1 MVDTVDSKSALS
13 NRVLVRVQSSALI
26 LVALMNFLQCDAIFF
41 DFDGLL
47 VNTEHLHFEAY
58 RQMMLQNDASFPWD
72 FPTFAS
78 VAHKSS
84 TGLRKMITAHA
95 PKLVEQKGWDTL
107 YNEKKACY
115 QALLKQGCLELMSG
129 AEEILNRVKE
139 SKIPH
144 CVVTNS
150 TKEQVELIQEHLP
163 ILKQIP
169 LWVTREDYDNPKPA
183 PDGYL
188 KAIELLKASGK
199 MVGFEDALRGIR
211 SLQGAKID
219 PILICS
225 PDHPQM
231 EEVSHE
237 DFPHFSSFHQML
249 NSHCL

>member
-13 NRVLVRVQSSALI
+13 NRVLVRVQSSALTFGI
-26 LVALMNFLQCDAIFF
+26 LMNFLDYDAIFF

-58 RQMMLQNDASFPWD
+58 RHMLLQNDVSFPWD

-95 PKLVEQKGWDTL
+95 PELVDRKGWDTL
-107 YNEKKACY
+107 YDEKKACY

-129 AEEILNRVKE
+129 AEEMLNCVKE
-139 SKIPH
+139 ANITH

-163 ILKQIP
+163 VLKQIP
-169 LWVTREDYDNPKPA
+169 LWVTREDYANPKPA

-188 KAIELLKASGK
+188 KAIELLQAKGK
-199 MVGFEDALRGIR
+199 MLGFEDALRGIR

-219 PILICS
+219 PILICPS
-225 PDHPQM
+225 DHPQM
-231 EEVSHE
+231 EEASQE
-237 DFPHFSSFHQML
+237 GLTYFPSFNEIL
-249 NSHCL
+249 N